1 MGKARSEYPEV
12 DLSRL
17 LERPAAAIMCRTPYE
32 AQCFLVNAKEQFG
45 QLANTWDED
54 GILVVWNVYDRRT
67 GYTFYLPSDDD
78 PQRVSY
84 CNEEWF
90 RNEGYQLIEFSDF
103 LHIPEL
109 QEGDLPISFL
119 MS

>member
-1 MGKARSEYPEV
+1 MGKLRGEYPVV

-17 LERPAAAIMCRTPYE
+17 LERPAAAVMYRTPYD
-32 AQCFLVNAKEQFG
+32 AQCFLVNAKEQFDL
-45 QLANTWDED
+45 LAATWDED
-54 GILVVWNVYDRRT
+54 EILGVWDVYHEKT
-67 GYTFYLPSDDD
+67 GFTFYLPSNET

-90 RNEGYQLIEFSDF
+90 RDEGYQLIEFADF

-109 QEGDLPISFL
+109 EEGDLPISFL
-119 MS
+119 MG